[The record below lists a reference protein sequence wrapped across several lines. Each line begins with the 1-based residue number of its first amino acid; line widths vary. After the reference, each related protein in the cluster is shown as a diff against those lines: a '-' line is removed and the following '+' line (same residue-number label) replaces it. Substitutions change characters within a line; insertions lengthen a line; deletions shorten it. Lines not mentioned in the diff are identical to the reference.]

1 MKSSRSEST
10 QTRARDVSN
19 PKTGWKKKVTKR
31 HPPRKI
37 LSTLKKSKRD
47 ARRERRTRS
56 VKNESQTK
64 NTYESTGIVCTGA
77 SNSLGAMFVVVVVI
91 CNFPQKRLET
101 EVKFLVCKLQNKNP
115 SFFTLNS
122 LFFLF
127 FAPLGAQKSVVW
139 LRYFL
144 IFFDRSP
151 FVAVAHM
158 RFFGNLVF
166 FRIFRSLLRFF
177 FSFFIK
183 KERKKS
189 RARNNNT

>member
-77 SNSLGAMFVVVVVI
+77 SNSLGAMFVVI